1 MDSNL
6 TISTLTF
13 TQQFSDKK
21 DGSLRREVSRG
32 MNLPELMYVKHQ
44 YVKDPATQLQKSQD
58 VLIFEYVGALSDGT
72 IAVLSRATLKVESLV
87 DTAVTSAVVLAN
99 IERIVNT
106 IQEDDTGLDLA
117 DEIFVN
123 KQQ

>member
-58 VLIFEYVGALSDGT
+58 VLIFEYVGALSDGN

>member
-44 YVKDPATQLQKSQD
+44 VVKDPSTSRQKSQD
-58 VLIFEYVGALSDGT
+58 VLIFEYVGALADGT
-72 IAVLSRATLKVESLV
+72 IATMSRATLKVESLI
-87 DTAVTSAVVLAN
+87 DTAVTGAIVLAN

>member
-13 TQQFSDKK
+13 STIFSDKK

-32 MNLPELMYVKHQ
+32 MNTPELMYVKHQ
-44 YVKDPATQLQKSQD
+44 VVKDPATQLQKAQD
-58 VLIFEYVGALSDGT
+58 VLIFEYVGALSDGS

-99 IERIVNT
+99 IERIINT

-117 DEIFVN
+117 DEIFVS